1 MYELDKAWLD
11 NRIIHA
17 AMKNDS
23 FAFAPADIDGGD
35 AIRLQ
40 LQSDIINWLQ
50 LPLMADAKKAT
61 VVLEKS
67 AGKFDNDE
75 AFQLSKK
82 DSQVIITGNTT
93 KALMYGFYELL
104 REKVMEAKLNTSLQ
118 SPSQPVR
125 MIDHW
130 DQTDGSIERGY
141 AGASIFFGKPDK
153 LDNPD
158 VGNFDVKHIDSDIF
172 RHDRTRMIAYARM
185 LASVGI
191 NAVSLN
197 NVNVREQGIEL
208 ITPKYLDGVDEI
220 ATIFRGFGIKTFLA
234 INWASPKLIGGL
246 ETSDPVDPQVQEFWA
261 NVCDN
266 IYSVIPDFGGFVV
279 KADSEGEP
287 GPYQYGRDHAQGA
300 NMLGQAIKPHGG
312 LVIWRAFVYNAHQD
326 WRDRKTDRAKAA
338 YNNFVPLDGHFAD
351 NVILQM
357 KFGPIDFQTAE
368 PLQPLFGKLRHTNQM
383 MEFEISAEYLGHQID
398 VNYAVKQWYKML
410 NYDTKYDDLKDPHS
424 GALLKETAV
433 NPAHTG
439 MAAVGNV
446 GMSEHWTNNPLA
458 QANLYGYGRLCWN
471 NQETPEDILHE
482 WVELTF
488 KQSDSKTKDT
498 IFDIVDTSNDTY
510 KDYCAPLGVGFMVVP
525 HYHYGPS
532 VNGYEYDRWGTY
544 HFADRNGVGVDRTM
558 ATGSGFIG
566 MYSDKLS
573 SEYENL
579 ETTPK
584 SVVLFLHHVPYD
596 HVFSDGKTL
605 IQTIYDLHFKGYENV
620 EKYIEEWATVSGKI
634 DDRVYEAVS
643 DCLKKQLANA
653 LEWRDQ
659 VNTYFYRMSGVPDD
673 QGRLI
678 YE

>member
-82 DSQVIITGNTT
+82 GSQVIITGNTT

-104 REKVMEAKLNTSLQ
+104 REKVMDAKLNTSLQ
-118 SPSQPVR
+118 SPSQPLR

-158 VGNFDVKHIDSDIF
+158 VGNFDVKHINGDIF

-510 KDYCAPLGVGFMVVP
+510 KDYCAPLGIGFMVVP